1 MVAKSKSV
9 IAKNIVA
16 KNITAKKKR
25 TASKGGAERR
35 PEPSGVQVGIPQV
48 PGLYGLKPRKQYLP
62 WSHAR
67 ERLERSRN
75 YWICTGRPDGRP
87 HSIPVWGFFVDD
99 VLYFGTA
106 KSSRKA
112 KNLSHNPAVSIHLD
126 SGDDVVIVEG
136 KAVEVARSDREIIAK
151 LDAASKTKYKMPLM
165 IVPESVLY
173 AVRPRIVLSWTEKDF
188 PNNATRWEFS

>member
-1 MVAKSKSV
+1 M
-9 IAKNIVA
+9 
-16 KNITAKKKR
+16 
-25 TASKGGAERR
+25 
-35 PEPSGVQVGIPQV
+35 
-48 PGLYGLKPRKQYLP
+48 
-62 WSHAR
+62 
-67 ERLERSRN
+67 
-75 YWICTGRPDGRP
+75 
-87 HSIPVWGFFVDD
+87 WGFFVDD

-136 KAVEVARSDREIIAK
+136 KAVEVARADREIIAK
-151 LDAASKTKYKMPLM
+151 LDAASKIKYKMPLM

>member
-1 MVAKSKSV
+1 MAKSKGRSSTG
-9 IAKNIVA
+9 AKQKKNRAEKVA
-16 KNITAKKKR
+16 TQ
-25 TASKGGAERR
+25 AETQGMKVGL
-35 PEPSGVQVGIPQV
+35 PHVPS
-48 PGLYGLKPRKQYLP
+48 LYGLKPRKRYLP

-67 ERLERSRN
+67 ERLEHSRN
-75 YWICTGRPDGRP
+75 YWICTTRPDGRP

-99 VLYFGTA
+99 VFYFGTA

-112 KNLSHNPAVSIHLD
+112 KNLTHNSALSIHVD

-136 KAVEVARSDREIIAK
+136 EAVEVSQTDRQIISK

-173 AVRPRIVLSWTEKDF
+173 AVRPRVVLSWTEKDF
-188 PNNATRWEFS
+188 PNNATRWEFA